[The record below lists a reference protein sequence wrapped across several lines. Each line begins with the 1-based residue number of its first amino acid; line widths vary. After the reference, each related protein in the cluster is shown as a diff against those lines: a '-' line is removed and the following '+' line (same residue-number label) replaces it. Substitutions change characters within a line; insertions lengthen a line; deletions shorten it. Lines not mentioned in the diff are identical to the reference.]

1 MGGGW
6 SMRVRTQEELGE
18 AGEEGREGA
27 WEGSCMLGSAFT
39 TEGFTMKV
47 KPQRLSKR
55 EDGI

>member
-1 MGGGW
+1 
-6 SMRVRTQEELGE
+6 MRVRTQEELGE